1 MVRFN
6 TLKIFIIANE
16 AKPGGNIGAML
27 SPYLFSTNM
36 NDFCKRFNEQSKDYL
51 DVYLSVILYC
61 DIIDKTYTFIIKPL
75 SITMFISY
83 LFNLN
88 NKLILLNIYDMIK
101 FFNYF
106 YKIDL
111 YFSALI
117 IFSVIKSF
125 RRRTFLF
132 YSAEFLKKKITSI
145 L

>member
-1 MVRFN
+1 
-6 TLKIFIIANE
+6 
-16 AKPGGNIGAML
+16 ML